1 MKIYCIGIGPG
12 GEEQMTLRA
21 VRALEACDCVAG
33 YGLYLDLID
42 GLIEGKE
49 RIQTGMTKE
58 VDRCTAA
65 RDAARAGRT
74 REVDRCA
81 AALERAK
88 QGRTVAVVSSGDA
101 GVYGMAGLLIE
112 LAAGTGVEVE
122 VIPGITAACSG
133 GAVLGSPLT
142 CDFACISLS
151 DLLTP
156 WDKIEQR
163 LRGAAAGDFC
173 IALYNPSSR
182 RRADHLARACD
193 ILLETV
199 PPETVC
205 GTVRSIGREGESFS
219 LTTLGALRDTPV
231 DMLTTVFIGNSRTVV
246 IDGRMVT
253 PRGYRGV

>member
-1 MKIYCIGIGPG
+1 MKLYCIGIGPG

-21 VRALEACDCVAG
+21 VRALEKCDCVAG
-33 YGLYLDLID
+33 YGLYLDLI
-42 GLIEGKE
+42 GNLVAGKE
-49 RIQTGMTKE
+49 RIQTGMT
-58 VDRCTAA
+58 
-65 RDAARAGRT
+65 

-81 AALERAK
+81 AAVAAAK
-88 QGRTVAVVSSGDA
+88 AGKTVAVVSSGDA
-101 GVYGMAGLLIE
+101 GVYGMAGLLLE
-112 LAAGTGVEVE
+112 LCENEPELEVE

-163 LRGAAAGDFC
+163 LRGAAAGDFA
-173 IALYNPSSR
+173 IALYNPASQK
-182 RRADHLARACD
+182 RADHLRRACD
-193 ILLETV
+193 ILLETL

-205 GTVRSIGREGESFS
+205 GTVRNIGRAGETFA
-219 LTTLGALRDTPV
+219 LTTLGELRDTPV
-231 DMLTTVFIGNSRTVV
+231 DMLTTVFIGSSRTRV
-246 IDGRMVT
+246 IGGRMVT